1 MTLTTNSTLLLIEND
16 AADSKVI
23 QDILV
28 GDPLD
33 IQSAKSLSEALER
46 LAGKNIVAIL
56 LNLFLP
62 DSAGIETFD
71 QIYAGAPPLPILI
84 LGNSSVE
91 SLAINALQRG
101 AQDYLLKPRL
111 N

>member
-1 MTLTTNSTLLLIEND
+1 MLHLILGNRLVMILNTKSTLLLIEND
-16 AADSKVI
+16 AADSQAI

-33 IQSAKSLSEALER
+33 IECAKSLSEALER

-71 QIYAGAPPLPILI
+71 QIYAAAPTLPILI
-84 LGNSSVE
+84 LGNSSV
-91 SLAINALQRG
+91 
-101 AQDYLLKPRL
+101 
-111 N
+111 